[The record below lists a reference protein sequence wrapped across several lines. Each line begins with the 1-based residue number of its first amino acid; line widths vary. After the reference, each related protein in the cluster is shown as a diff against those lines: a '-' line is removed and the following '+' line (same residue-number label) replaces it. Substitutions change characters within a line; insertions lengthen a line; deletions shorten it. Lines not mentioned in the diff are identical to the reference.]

1 MKTSWFKFAG
11 VLSLAFAAAS
21 VTGCGAGDVED
32 FDGNQDTA
40 AAADDDGGYAADE
53 SLDESADLGT
63 AEQGLMSCSNP
74 DGANSAMAAIAV
86 AAAQELKRWQPARDF
101 VMFNTSGQCE
111 SCGGPQQAIKLTS
124 GSDASGPR
132 GKSRCADGKCA
143 RLQALLDMQYEQ
155 ANDKI
160 FFQGSGSTKTL
171 LNPGALR
178 SRLVAKLND
187 QTICD
192 SNARDGDNT
201 ACPKEEHVLT
211 FQSSSKGSCDTNFFF
226 NATKPNGQ
234 PLSYPNQLKNK
245 LKFADITNP
254 YINFQNLGG
263 GVVSVDPT
271 FGLNEEDTTST
282 GNCMAACTRIS
293 LRNVEGECCSCGG
306 VNKGFVKLGWSA
318 VTYSCR

>member
-1 MKTSWFKFAG
+1 MKTSGFKWTGA
-11 VLSLAFAAAS
+11 LSVALVATI
-21 VTGCGAGDVED
+21 VIGCGAGNPED
-32 FDGNQDTA
+32 SDGEQGLATEDNVSS
-40 AAADDDGGYAADE
+40 AADGEALTSMDI
-53 SLDESADLGT
+53 GT
-63 AEQGLMSCSNP
+63 AEQSLMSCTNP
-74 DGANSAMAAIAV
+74 DGANSAMAALAV
-86 AAAQELKRWQPARDF
+86 AAAQELKRWQPAKDF
-101 VMFNTSGQCE
+101 VMFSTSGQCE
-111 SCGGPQQAIKLTS
+111 SCAGPQQAIKLTS

-143 RLQALLDMQYEQ
+143 KVQALLDMQYEQ
-155 ANDKI
+155 ANDKV

-192 SNARDGDNT
+192 RNARDGDNT

-211 FQSSSKGSCDTNFFF
+211 FQSSAKGSCDTNFFF
-226 NATKPNGQ
+226 KATKTNGQ
-234 PLSYPNQLKNK
+234 PLSFPNQLKNK

-271 FGLNEEDTTST
+271 FGLNEDDTTST
-282 GNCMAACTRIS
+282 GACMPACTRIS
-293 LRNVEGECCSCGG
+293 LRDVAGDCCSCGG
-306 VNKGFVKLGWSA
+306 VNKQLSKVPWSFVTF
-318 VTYSCR
+318 VCR

>member
-1 MKTSWFKFAG
+1 MKTTWFKFAG

-21 VTGCGAGDVED
+21 ATGCGAADVED
-32 FDGNQDTA
+32 FDASQDSA
-40 AAADDDGGYAADE
+40 AQEDGSSADE
-53 SLDESADLGT
+53 ALDESMDLGT

-74 DGANSAMAAIAV
+74 DGTNSAMAALAV

-143 RLQALLDMQYEQ
+143 KVQALLDMQYEQ
-155 ANDKI
+155 ANNKV

-192 SNARDGDNT
+192 ANAKDGNNT
-201 ACPKEEHVLT
+201 LCPKEEHVLT
-211 FQSSSKGSCDTNFFF
+211 FQSSAKGSCDTNFFF
-226 NATKPNGQ
+226 KATKPNGQ
-234 PLSYPNQLKNK
+234 PLTYPNQLKNK

-271 FGLNEEDTTST
+271 FGLNEAGTTST
-282 GNCMAACTRIS
+282 GSCTAACTKITTS
-293 LRNVEGECCSCGG
+293 NVAGQCCSCGG
-306 VNKGFVKLGWSA
+306 ANKKFGKAAWSA
-318 VTYSCR
+318 VTFLCQ